1 MSIKKEEE
9 KGKSV
14 PAFTKE
20 QLLLSKTYINRVDL
34 LNILLKDDV
43 KYSHKEVEQLMDK
56 FMKGKVN

>member
-1 MSIKKEEE
+1 LSTKKEDD
-9 KGKSV
+9 KSKSV
-14 PAFTKE
+14 PTFTKE

-56 FMKGKVN
+56 FMKGKVK